1 MALLNLYRA
10 EQARA
15 IDRVAIEQAGIPGIL
30 LMKRA
35 AFSAFEQ
42 LQNRWPEARRICV
55 VCGVGNNGGDG
66 FALAQ
71 YATLAGLQVDVLQVG
86 PTHKIR
92 GDALTMLHEMADLG
106 LSGLPFD
113 TDTLN
118 STDVIVD
125 ALLGTGLDRC
135 VEGAYRDAI
144 AAINASGKPVLALD
158 IPSGLSAD
166 TGQALG
172 TAVRA
177 DATVTFIVPK
187 LGLFMEQGRA
197 LAGEVICADLGVP
210 DDVLAT
216 QTPAVQGL
224 HWADCPRPP
233 RPAHA
238 HKGRCG
244 TALLI
249 GGDTLAGAI
258 ALASEAA
265 LHSGAGLT
273 QVVTRTEHRTT
284 LLCRNPALMV
294 YDQLTPERLEAA
306 TAVGIGPGLGRDDWG
321 RSLLQPLLHRDLP
334 RVLDADALNVLAD
347 TPMRADNWILTPHP
361 GEAARL
367 LGCSVA
373 EVQTDRLSA
382 VHKLQQRYGGVIVL
396 KGAGT
401 LIDDGSRIYLCL
413 QGNPGMATGGMGDV
427 LTGIVTALL
436 AQGLPLADAAR
447 SGVCLHAAAADLA
460 AAHHGQRGLEP
471 TQLFAPLQH
480 LLG

>member
-1 MALLNLYRA
+1 MAVLNLYTA
-10 EQARA
+10 EQART
-15 IDRVAIEQAGIPGIL
+15 IDRIAIERAGLPGIL

-35 AFSAFEQ
+35 AFSAFQ
-42 LQNRWPEARRICV
+42 HLRTHWPQAQRIAV

-71 YATLAGLQVDVLQVG
+71 YATLAGVQVDVLQVG

-113 TDTLN
+113 ANTLAEA
-118 STDVIVD
+118 DVIVD
-125 ALLGTGLDRC
+125 ALLGTGLDRP

-144 AAINASGKPVLALD
+144 DAINASGKPVLALD

-166 TGQALG
+166 TGQVLG
-172 TAVRA
+172 SAIRA
-177 DATVTFIVPK
+177 ELTTTFIVPK
-187 LGLFMEQGRA
+187 VGLYMEQGRDF
-197 LAGEVICADLGVP
+197 AGKIVCENLGVP
-210 DDVLAT
+210 SEVVAT
-216 QTPAVQGL
+216 QAPVARGL
-224 HWADCPRPP
+224 HLQDCVLPP
-233 RPAHA
+233 RPANA
-238 HKGRCG
+238 HKGTCG

-258 ALASEAA
+258 ALAAEAA
-265 LHSGAGLT
+265 LHAGAGLT
-273 QVVTRTEHRTT
+273 QVVTRPEHRTA

-294 YDQLTPERLEAA
+294 FDTLSPEHIEAA
-306 TAVGIGPGLGRDDWG
+306 DAIGIGPGLGQRDWG
-321 RSLLQPLLHRDLP
+321 RQLLRQILHRDTP
-334 RVLDADALNVLAD
+334 RVLDADALNLLAQ
-347 TPMRADNWILTPHP
+347 TPMRSDNWILTPHP

-373 EVQTDRLSA
+373 EVQADRIAA
-382 VHKLQQRYGGVIVL
+382 VRKLQQRYGGVIVL

-401 LIDDGSRIYLCL
+401 LIDDGECIDLCL

-427 LTGIVTALL
+427 LTGILTALI
-436 AQGLPLADAAR
+436 AQRLPLAEAAR

-460 AAHHGQRGLEP
+460 AAQHGTRGLDP